1 MTSTKEE
8 ILQNLLNKAF
18 NSRILNL
25 EKRAKEDIK
34 SLAFTKKSFDSF
46 EKTIVSLI
54 KNVKATKERRLKE
67 KERQK
72 IKMSSSLR
80 SKTTTNIHNQ
90 YTSTMP
96 NPSSSKYQINI
107 KSNRHPLSKSLTDKQ
122 LGTTLNM
129 IKKKTGITKKKFLI
143 CSNNS
148 FTSSS
153 RKSKIKLKNSNL
165 AFNTSPNYFSSSA
178 QKPNINNDNNIS
190 LMKKPL
196 EFRKELLSIQMQIKN
211 VEHNILTTE
220 KAIEHKKTLNSL
232 EQSQISFRSLKKVII
247 SYDDYLTNKSVIKQ
261 IISFLSDYDSLKFL
275 STSKKLF
282 KQYHVTYLDSIISK
296 IESGNQ
302 TKIDIEIQNLK
313 EKYGEEEI
321 TKPYQDFILTR
332 GSIKAIEFLDQDL
345 YNKIFTKEELDP
357 SLQEIIIIYRI
368 LYQFLK
374 KEDFVNIKDD
384 DEFWKENCKYLL
396 TEGKDKLGSFFIEKS
411 KDFCFDP
418 ENCAKLK
425 AMIEKIKSKIIPSY
439 YSKICGTTGLVVFI
453 LKDALEY
460 CGVIVNDKKT
470 QPRRIYDN
478 LLYEKKMFIQKIKK
492 IRENVYLM

>member
-8 ILQNLLNKAF
+8 LLQNLLNKTF
-18 NSRILNL
+18 HSRILNL
-25 EKRAKEDIK
+25 EKRSKEDIK

-46 EKTIVSLI
+46 EKTIASLI

-72 IKMSSSLR
+72 IKLISSLR
-80 SKTTTNIHNQ
+80 SKTTTTIHNQ

-96 NPSSSKYQINI
+96 NPSSSKYQMNL

-129 IKKKTGITKKKFLI
+129 IKKKTGITKKKI
-143 CSNNS
+143 VITSNNS

-153 RKSKIKLKNSNL
+153 RKSKIKLKSSNSVL
-165 AFNTSPNYFSSSA
+165 NTSPSYFSASA
-178 QKPNINNDNNIS
+178 QKPTVSNDNNIA

-220 KAIEHKKTLNSL
+220 KAIEHKKTLSSM
-232 EQSQISFRSLKKVII
+232 EQSQISFRSLKKLII
-247 SYDDYLTNKSVIKQ
+247 NYDDYLTNKNVIKH
-261 IISFLSDYDSLKFL
+261 IISFLSDNDSLKFL
-275 STSKKLF
+275 SSSKKLF
-282 KQYHVTYLDSIISK
+282 KQYHIAYLDSIITK

-302 TKIDIEIQNLK
+302 SKIDIEIQHLK

-321 TKPYQDFILTR
+321 TKSYQDFTLTR
-332 GSIKAIEFLDQDL
+332 GSIKAVEFLDQDL
-345 YNKIFTKEELDP
+345 YNKIFTKEELDS
-357 SLQEIIIIYRI
+357 SLREIIIIYRI

-374 KEDFVNIKDD
+374 KEDFINIKND

-411 KDFCFDP
+411 KEFCFEP
-418 ENCAKLK
+418 ENCGRLK
-425 AMIEKIKSKIIPSY
+425 AMIDKIKSKIIPSY

-478 LLYEKKMFIQKIKK
+478 LLYEKQIFIQKIKQF
-492 IRENVYLM
+492 RENAYLM